1 MDALMLGLEHVA
13 TWQVALAVVAGTVFG
28 VTVGVLP
35 GLGSVVGVT
44 IALPFTL
51 TLGQIPALAVL
62 LAIYCGS
69 VYGGSISAIVI
80 NTPGTPQAAATALDG
95 FPMARRGE
103 ADRALG
109 WATTAS
115 LIGGLFSV
123 AVLIL
128 AAPQLAA
135 FSLNFTAIEYFA
147 LGLFALICIAQ
158 VSRGAMSKGLLS
170 GALGLFVA
178 TIGVDPVTG
187 DMRFTFGSFELSAGI
202 SLIPAVVGLFALSEM
217 FVRASEAHLPPET
230 LSHRIGFRMPRLAE
244 WRGRVG
250 GLLKSCAIG
259 SFVGALPG
267 TGAATS
273 AFISYSE
280 AKRTSR
286 NRDKLGTGEP
296 DGIIAAESA
305 NNAVTGSALVPTLAL
320 GIPGDP
326 VTAVMLGTLVVH
338 GITPGPTLFTDQL
351 DLVYAVFLVMIAVNL
366 VMFVVGA
373 LGAHAFTR
381 ALRVPEGLL
390 MTAVVVIALIGA
402 YGVRG
407 NVLDLGIAL
416 AGGIIGFVM
425 RKTGFPVAPMVIG
438 MVLSP
443 MIENALRQGL
453 MITRGDFLAFFER
466 PIALGLFVLTAVL
479 LAWPAVRQIWQMT
492 ARARAA
498 AGDGGGRD
506 G

>member
-1 MDALMLGLEHVA
+1 MEALTLGLEHVGS
-13 TWQVALAVVAGTVFG
+13 WQVGVAVILGTVFG
-28 VTVGVLP
+28 VAIGVLP

-135 FSLNFTAIEYFA
+135 FSLNFTSIEYFA

-178 TIGVDPVTG
+178 TVGVDPVTG
-187 DMRFTFGSFELSAGI
+187 NMRFTFGSFEMSAGI

-230 LSHRIGFRMPRLAE
+230 AAHRIGFRMPRLAE
-244 WRGRVG
+244 WRGRLG
-250 GLLKSCAIG
+250 TLFKSCLIG
-259 SFVGALPG
+259 SFVGTLPG

-280 AKRTSR
+280 AKRSSP

-296 DGIIAAESA
+296 DGIVAAESA

-326 VTAVMLGTLVVH
+326 VTAVMLGTLVVQ

-351 DLVYAVFLVMIAVNL
+351 DLVYAIFLIMIAVNV
-366 VMFVVGA
+366 VMFAVGA

-390 MTAVVVIALIGA
+390 MTGVVIIALIGA

-407 NVLDLGIAL
+407 NKLDLVIAL
-416 AGGIIGFVM
+416 AGGVVGFVM
-425 RKTGFPVAPMVIG
+425 RKTGFPIAPMVIG

-443 MIENALRQGL
+443 MIENSLRQGL
-453 MITRGDFLAFFER
+453 MITRGSFLAFFER
-466 PIALGLFVLTAVL
+466 PIALSLFLITAAL
-479 LAWPAVRQIWQMT
+479 ILWPLIRWGWRAW
-492 ARARAA
+492 RARSA
-498 AGDGGGRD
+498 
-506 G
+506 